1 VTHPDRP
8 LWAGERPDG
17 APEPVPISRW
27 RSGLVNGA
35 LLLVAA
41 VLIARTAQVQLLEYS
56 EWARIAERQHVR
68 EVAVDPPRGTLLDVT
83 GSVLVE
89 TREQMKLAV
98 APKELRT
105 VRLRGPDGRRREV
118 DARAV
123 LRKGLRE
130 LGVPAPW
137 IRRAVDPTRKWVDL
151 PQRFL
156 PADLERF
163 NGLPGIRR
171 ERVMRRVNSSPE
183 GLRGIMG
190 ALDADGEPVSGLELE
205 LDPLLR
211 GELGKAPVV
220 IDGRGNRIPSPTLR
234 SVEARPG
241 HTVVLTINQALQ
253 EIAEQQ
259 LEQARA
265 RTGATGGDV
274 VILDP
279 RTGELLALV
288 GIRDGRP
295 ALTSTPLAEAYEPGS
310 VVKPFLV
317 TRLLDLGRT
326 RVDETINTENGEWQ
340 LAGRTLRD
348 EHEAPTMTV
357 RDVIRLSSNIGTAKL
372 AARLSPQEEF
382 ETLRDFG
389 FGNFTGVPYPAESRG
404 QLKRP
409 ATWGPMTRT
418 SMAIGYELMATPVQI
433 ASAYAAIANG
443 GDLLQP
449 VLVREVRTPDGVV
462 RYRHQ
467 RRVIRRVITP
477 QAAAAMR
484 AMLESVVDSGTA
496 RAANLVT
503 FDVAGKSGTARRF
516 STAEGYGA
524 GRYNASFAGMFPAS
538 DPQYVIVARLIDP
551 SGPSYFGGTV
561 SGGMVN
567 GILQAALATREA
579 SLDRGKLAQVVKR
592 MATPLPESTQVASL
606 GTPEESEAPDSST
619 PRASAPPPAEPLPA
633 PARVVVE
640 LPLTAAT
647 GKGESV
653 RPEELRPV
661 PLVDGLN
668 LRQAVRV
675 LHLAGFQVALA
686 AGPTL
691 RTTPSAGT
699 VLRTGSTVRLE
710 RPR

>member
-1 VTHPDRP
+1 M
-8 LWAGERPDG
+8 GERTDG
-17 APEPVPISRW
+17 APDAVPISRW
-27 RSGLVNGA
+27 RSGLVHGA

-41 VLIARTAQVQLLEYS
+41 ALVARSAQVQLLEHA
-56 EWARIAERQHVR
+56 EWTRLAERQHVR
-68 EVAVDPPRGTLLDVT
+68 DVAVVPPRGTLLDAT

-89 TREQMKLAV
+89 TREQMKLAI
-98 APKELRT
+98 APQELRT
-105 VRLRGPDGRRREV
+105 VRLKGPEGRKREV
-118 DARAV
+118 DARAA

-130 LGVPAPW
+130 LGVPAEW
-137 IRRAVDPTRKWVDL
+137 IRRAVDPKRKWVEL

-171 ERVMRRVNSSPE
+171 ERIMRRVNSSPE
-183 GLRGIMG
+183 GLRGMMG

-205 LDPLLR
+205 LDPFLR
-211 GELGKAPVV
+211 GERGRAPVV
-220 IDGRGNRIPSPTLR
+220 IEGGGYRIPSPELR
-234 SVEARPG
+234 AVEARPG

-259 LEQARA
+259 LQLARE
-265 RTGATGGDV
+265 RTGASGGDV

-279 RTGELLALV
+279 RSGELLALV
-288 GIRDGRP
+288 GVRDGRP

-317 TRLLDLGRT
+317 TRLLDLGRA
-326 RVDETINTENGEWQ
+326 RVDETINTENGQWQ

-348 EHEAPTMTV
+348 EHEAPSMSV

-372 AARLSPQEEF
+372 AARMSPQEEF

-389 FGNFTGVPYPAESRG
+389 FGSFTGVPYPAESKGR
-404 QLKRP
+404 LKRP

-433 ASAYAAIANG
+433 AAAYAAIANG

-449 VLVREVRTPDGVV
+449 VLVREVRAPDGTV

-467 RRVIRRVITP
+467 RRVVRRVISP

-484 AMLESVVDSGTA
+484 TMLESVVDSGTA
-496 RAANLVT
+496 RAADLAT
-503 FDVAGKSGTARRF
+503 FDVAGKSGTARR
-516 STAEGYGA
+516 SESGQGYVE

-592 MATPLPESTQVASL
+592 LTPGPDSAAPASRVASR
-606 GTPEESEAPDSST
+606 PSEGPDST
-619 PRASAPPPAEPLPA
+619 APRASAPPPAEPLSA

-640 LPLTAAT
+640 LPMAVGSEGAT
-647 GKGESV
+647 PRS
-653 RPEELRPV
+653 PEELRPV
-661 PLVDGLN
+661 PPVEGLDI
-668 LRQAVRV
+668 RQAVRV

-686 AGPTL
+686 TGSTL
-691 RTTPSAGT
+691 RTTPASGT
-699 VLRTGSTVRLE
+699 VVRTGSTVRLE

>member
-1 VTHPDRP
+1 MTMPERP
-8 LWAGERPDG
+8 LRAGERADG
-17 APEPVPISRW
+17 VSDPVPISRW
-27 RSGLVNGA
+27 RSGLVHGA

-41 VLIARTAQVQLLEYS
+41 ALVARSAQVQLMEHT
-56 EWARIAERQHVR
+56 EWARLAERQHVR
-68 EVAVDPPRGTLLDVT
+68 EVAVVPPRGTLLDVT

-89 TREQMKLAV
+89 TREQMKLAI
-98 APKELRT
+98 APQELRT
-105 VRLRGPDGRRREV
+105 VRLKGRDGRKREV
-118 DARAV
+118 DARTV
-123 LRKGLRE
+123 LRQGLRE
-130 LGVPAPW
+130 LGVPAVW
-137 IRRAVDPTRKWVDL
+137 IRRAVDPKRKWVEL

-156 PADLERF
+156 PADVERF
-163 NGLPGIRR
+163 AGLPGVRR

-183 GLRGIMG
+183 GLRGMMG

-211 GELGKAPVV
+211 GEVGKAPVV
-220 IDGRGNRIPSPTLR
+220 IDGKGNRIPSPELEA
-234 SVEARPG
+234 VEARPG

-259 LEQARA
+259 LELARE

-288 GIRDGRP
+288 GVRDGRP

-310 VVKPFLV
+310 VIKPFLV

-326 RVDETINTENGEWQ
+326 QVEETINTENGEWR

-389 FGNFTGVPYPAESRG
+389 FGSYTGVPYPAESKG

-409 ATWGPMTRT
+409 GTWGPMTRT

-433 ASAYAAIANG
+433 AAAYAAIANG
-443 GDLLQP
+443 GALLQP
-449 VLVREVRTPDGVV
+449 VLVREVRAPDGTV

-467 RRVIRRVITP
+467 RRVVRQVISP

-484 AMLESVVDSGTA
+484 TMLESVVDSGTA
-496 RAANLVT
+496 RAADLAT
-503 FDVAGKSGTARRF
+503 FDVAGKSGTARR
-516 STAEGYGA
+516 SVQGAGYVQ
-524 GRYNASFAGMFPAS
+524 GRYNASFAGLFPAS

-551 SGPSYFGGTV
+551 SGSSYFGGTV

-579 SLDRGKLAQVVKR
+579 SLDRGKLAEVVKR
-592 MATPLPESTQVASL
+592 LAPPGPDSTGTAPRVAT
-606 GTPEESEAPDSST
+606 GNPDTSST
-619 PRASAPPPAEPLPA
+619 PRAPAPPPAEPLPV

-640 LPLTAAT
+640 LPMLPGIRSTVPAR
-647 GKGESV
+647 S
-653 RPEELRPV
+653 EELRPV
-661 PLVDGLN
+661 PPIDGLD

-686 AGPTL
+686 TGPSL
-691 RTTPSAGT
+691 RTTPMAGT
-699 VLRTGSTVRLE
+699 ILRTGSTVQLE